1 MALDFKAQ
9 DDHPFWSL
17 SIPTVRSIMSPPADE
32 QRWLDPIF
40 IRERM
45 SKAWIGLA
53 VSRTGVN

>member
-1 MALDFKAQ
+1 MIIL
-9 DDHPFWSL
+9 FWSL

-53 VSRTGVN
+53 VSLTAVN